1 MIYRGTFGCGLFQTM
16 YQAGPAHWAM
26 LPGTLEWHLVFG
38 LVGLAGFFWW
48 PAWIIAAVMVG
59 LSVSVATLLAS
70 QASLPAEHEGVGARL
85 LIAGLCYAQP
95 LVRSWSRYR
104 TRLFSYRAPETSPA
118 EGHRPGGTTRWKV
131 AYWSEGTCERTELL
145 GLFIAFLV
153 EHRWGTTI
161 DSGWSSWD
169 VEIHYHPWTLLQV
182 YSTEENHGGDRRL
195 IRVRYR
201 MRLTELA
208 RVVGVLAGAAVLVLT
223 GLHPLLGGAAASFFG
238 LFAVAAW
245 WRGRRLAAQAIRGF
259 DSLACSMGLVP
270 CATDSQSAPANP
282 EV

>member
-26 LPGTLEWHLVFG
+26 LPGTLEWHLVVG

-48 PAWIIAAVMVG
+48 PAWIMAAVMVG
-59 LSVSVATLLAS
+59 LSVSVAILLAS

-85 LIAGLCYAQP
+85 CIAGLCYAQP

-104 TRLFSYRAPETSPA
+104 TRLFSYRAPETAPA
-118 EGHRPGGTTRWKV
+118 EGHRPDGTPRWEV

-145 GLFIAFLV
+145 SLFIAFLV

-161 DSGWSSWD
+161 DSGWSNWD
-169 VEIHYHPWTLLQV
+169 VEVHYHPWTLLQV
-182 YSTEENHGGDRRL
+182 YTTEENHGGDRRL

-208 RVVGVLAGAAVLVLT
+208 RVVGVLAGAAVLVLA
-223 GLHPLLGGAAASFFG
+223 GLHPLLGCAAAGGCG

-245 WRGRRLAAQAIRGF
+245 WRGRRLAARAIRGF
-259 DSLACSMGLVP
+259 DRLACSMGLVP
-270 CATDSQSAPANP
+270 CATDRPSAPANP